1 MPTQSIGTI
10 KVVVNNQ
17 DLGPINIRQ
26 GSQANT
32 KVSTISYGEPLLIGR
47 AVDLNKLSANTGDA
61 ITYDANTNSYLLAP
75 ITVSSANVA
84 NIAIQVFGGTF

>member
-26 GSQANT
+26 GGQANT
-32 KVSTISYGEPLLIGR
+32 RVSTISYGQPLEIGK
-47 AVDLNKLSANTGDA
+47 AVDLNKLSANTGDG
-61 ITYDANTNSYLLAP
+61 IFYNANTDSYLLGP
-75 ITVSSANVA
+75 ISAATANVA
-84 NIAIQVFGGTF
+84 NIAIKVFGGTF

>member
-32 KVSTISYGEPLLIGR
+32 KISTLSYGQPLAIGK
-47 AVDLNKLSANTGDA
+47 AVDLIRENANTGDA
-61 ITYDANTNSYLLAP
+61 ITYNAITNSYLLAP
-75 ITVSSANVA
+75 IIASTANVA